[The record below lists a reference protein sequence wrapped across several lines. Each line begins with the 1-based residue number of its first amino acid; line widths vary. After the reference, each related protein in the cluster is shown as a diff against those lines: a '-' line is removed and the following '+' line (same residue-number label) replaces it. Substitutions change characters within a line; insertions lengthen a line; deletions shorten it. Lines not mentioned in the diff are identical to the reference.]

1 MYTLKTLIVY
11 RGIMPGSRTSLAT
24 KISKSDQLR
33 LEQICQLE
41 NKTKAEVLREALR
54 YYMDRKET
62 NLLDERD
69 SLLEKRIKRMEDRLA
84 SLMVKVGLDVGTLHQ
99 LFWSRADQ
107 DGRDELF
114 TQCYISAVKRLKKKL
129 NPDEKNLADRAADN
143 R

>member
-1 MYTLKTLIVY
+1 
-11 RGIMPGSRTSLAT
+11 MPGSRTSLAT